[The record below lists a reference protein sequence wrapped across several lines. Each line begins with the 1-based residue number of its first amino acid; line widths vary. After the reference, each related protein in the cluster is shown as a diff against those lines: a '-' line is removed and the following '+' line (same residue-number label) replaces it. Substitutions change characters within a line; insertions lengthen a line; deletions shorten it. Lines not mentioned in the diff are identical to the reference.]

1 MPNDEPGHGF
11 SPGSSAAI
19 SHLMFRPAEPDELGR
34 AASLCQPDAVR
45 QGEGAMQ
52 CFVAVRSLPV
62 ERLMAVVFWKTIP
75 ETDETLTAEFQWSA
89 LPAMGAEVSTFL
101 QAFIAH
107 VAAQEPAVT
116 AIAAAEWLSRENPT
130 AAILEGVGFVATINR
145 SHFHADAAAWR
156 AALADDA
163 TNREAPVSP
172 HPSHFPALRKLLC
185 GSSLRPS
192 ELAHGF
198 LSAASASPSLF
209 DVRCSAVML
218 DDSGA
223 PVAACLANSAHGQLA
238 LAALLGTPEACRALL
253 CHCLQA
259 RDHLPEPEALSFH
272 IDDSPSPSALAPLME
287 SLPHQLLARRS
298 RFICEISDADTKHHK
313 NLLPDEIK

>member
-1 MPNDEPGHGF
+1 
-11 SPGSSAAI
+11 
-19 SHLMFRPAEPDELGR
+19 
-34 AASLCQPDAVR
+34 
-45 QGEGAMQ
+45 MQ

-107 VAAQEPAVT
+107 VAAQEPAIA
-116 AIAAAEWLSRENPT
+116 AIAAISAAEWLPAGHPT
-130 AAILEGVGFVATINR
+130 AALLESIGFVATINR

-156 AALADDA
+156 AALADAA

-185 GSSLRPS
+185 GPSLRPS

-198 LSAASASPSLF
+198 QSAASASPSLF

-223 PVAACLANSAHGQLA
+223 PVAACLANSAHGQLS
-238 LAALLGTPEACRALL
+238 LATLLGTPEACRALL

-272 IDDSPSPSALAPLME
+272 IDDVPSPAALAALLE

-298 RFICEISDADTKHHK
+298 RYTRHFSDADNRQH
-313 NLLPDEIK
+313 